1 MNPGPQ
7 ALHLL
12 LQSQLLSLQGLDPV
26 SIRGGPGQFVLDGAF
41 EGLMTHSEFANASFD
56 GHDHKAP
63 VLTTPEVVTQ
73 ILMAVPLYLLYE
85 ITVWIAWYWDR
96 QERKRVERES

>member
-1 MNPGPQ
+1 VNPGPQ

-12 LQSQLLSLQGLDPV
+12 LKSQLLSLQALDPV
-26 SIRGGPGQFVLDGAF
+26 SIRGGPGQFVLDGAL

-63 VLTTPEVVTQ
+63 VLTTPKVNTSDGELSDHIWLRGV
-73 ILMAVPLYLLYE
+73 ARPS
-85 ITVWIAWYWDR
+85 AP
-96 QERKRVERES
+96 KA